1 MEHFERR
8 KLKPVVTWLIT
19 GCVMIA
25 CMVVIGGVTRLTGS
39 GLSITVWDPI
49 MGAIPPLNDAE
60 WNEAFDLYKAIPE
73 YTLKNQDMDMA
84 GFKRI
89 FFWEFL
95 HRNWGRLMGL
105 VFAIPFFIF
114 WRKGL
119 LKGWL
124 MKRCWTILI
133 SGGLV
138 GALGWFMVASGL
150 EKNPDVSHFRLA
162 IHLSAAFTV
171 FSLVLWTVL
180 DIRDGR
186 TGFASNGSG
195 EGRWSRILLGLLI
208 LQIVW
213 GAFTAGLDAGRI
225 YNTWPLMNGEF
236 MPENVHAFGDLFTDL
251 AEHRDGVQFVH
262 RNLAYLVALAFILFA
277 VKFRREASMEVV
289 WFPLL
294 LAVLFQFVLGVI
306 TILTQVDLVVGVLHQ
321 QGALVLLAVLLKA
334 LHRTGK
340 RITASVG

>member
-8 KLKPVVTWLIT
+8 KLRPVVAWLIT

-25 CMVVIGGVTRLTGS
+25 FMVVIGGITRLTGS
-39 GLSITVWDPI
+39 GLSITEWKPI
-49 MGAIPPLNDAE
+49 MGALPPLNEGE
-60 WNEAFDLYKAIPE
+60 WNEAFRKYQAIPE
-73 YTLKNQDMDMA
+73 YTLKNQHMDLA

-105 VFAIPFFIF
+105 VFAIPFFLF

-124 MKRCWTILI
+124 LRRCWTILI
-133 SGGLV
+133 GGGLV

-162 IHLSAAFTV
+162 IHLCAAFTV
-171 FSLVLWTVL
+171 FAMVLWTVF
-180 DIRDGR
+180 DIRNGHTR
-186 TGFASNGSG
+186 AWSNGSS
-195 EGRWSRILLGLLI
+195 EGKLARVLLVLLVV
-208 LQIVW
+208 QIVW

-236 MPENVHAFGDLFTDL
+236 MPENVHAFGDLVTDL
-251 AEHRDGVQFVH
+251 SEHRDGVQFIH
-262 RNLAYLVALAFILFA
+262 RNLAWLVALGFVSFA
-277 VKFRREASMEVV
+277 LRFRREASMEGV

-294 LAVLFQFVLGVI
+294 LVVVLQFALGVI
-306 TILTQVDLVVGVLHQ
+306 TVLSQVDLYAGVLHQ

-334 LHRTGK
+334 LHRTGT
-340 RITASVG
+340 RFTASVA

>member
-8 KLKPVVTWLIT
+8 RLKPVVAWLIT

-25 CMVVIGGVTRLTGS
+25 FMVVIGGVTRLTGS

-49 MGAIPPLNDAE
+49 MGAVPPLNESD
-60 WNEAFDLYKAIPE
+60 WNAAFDRYKAIPE
-73 YTLKNQDMDMA
+73 YTLKNQHMDLD

-119 LKGWL
+119 LRGWL
-124 MKRCWTILI
+124 LKRCWTILVG
-133 SGGLV
+133 GGLV

-162 IHLSAAFTV
+162 IHLCAAFSV
-171 FSLVLWTVL
+171 FALVLWTVF
-180 DIRDGR
+180 DIRDGQAAF
-186 TGFASNGSG
+186 GANGGG
-195 EGRWSRILLGLLI
+195 EGRWARWLLVLLCV
-208 LQIVW
+208 QIVW

-236 MPENVHAFGDLFTDL
+236 MPENVHALGDLVADL
-251 AEHRDGVQFVH
+251 SEHRDGVQFVH
-262 RNLAYLVALAFILFA
+262 RNLAWVVALAFVAFA
-277 VKFRREASMEVV
+277 IKFRREASMETV

-294 LAVLFQFVLGVI
+294 LAVVLQFVLGVV
-306 TILTQVDLVVGVLHQ
+306 TVLSQVDLYAGVLHQ

-334 LHRTGK
+334 LHRTGR
-340 RITASVG
+340 RITANAA

>member
-8 KLKPVVTWLIT
+8 RLKPVVAWLVI

-25 CMVVIGGVTRLTGS
+25 FMVVIGGVTRLTGS

-49 MGAIPPLNDAE
+49 MGALPPV
-60 WNEAFDLYKAIPE
+60 NEAQWNQAFDRYKAIPE
-73 YTLKNQDMDMA
+73 YMLKNQHMDLA

-95 HRNWGRLMGL
+95 HRNWGRLMGM
-105 VFAIPFFIF
+105 VFAVPFFIF

-119 LKGWL
+119 LKDWL
-124 MKRCWTILI
+124 LRRCWAILI
-133 SGGLV
+133 GGGLV

-162 IHLSAAFTV
+162 VHLCAAFLV
-171 FSLVLWTVL
+171 FGLVLWTVF
-180 DIRDGR
+180 DIRNGHAGYR
-186 TGFASNGSG
+186 SNGAS
-195 EGRWSRILLGLLI
+195 EGRWARLLLVLLAM
-208 LQIVW
+208 QIIW

-225 YNTWPLMNGEF
+225 YNTWPLMNGEL
-236 MPENVHAFGDLFTDL
+236 MPENVHAFGDLMSDL
-251 AEHRDGVQFVH
+251 SEHRDGVQFVH
-262 RNLAYLVALAFILFA
+262 RNLAWLVILAFVVFA
-277 VKFRREASMEVV
+277 IKFRREATMELV

-294 LAVLFQFVLGVI
+294 LAVVLQFALGVI
-306 TILTQVDLVVGVLHQ
+306 TVLSQVNLYAGVLHQ

-340 RITASVG
+340 RVNASAA

>member
-1 MEHFERR
+1 MDENERR
-8 KLKPVVTWLIT
+8 LLKPVVAWLIT

-25 CMVVIGGVTRLTGS
+25 FMVVIGGVTRLTGS

-49 MGAIPPLNDAE
+49 MGAVPPLHEAD
-60 WNEAFDLYKAIPE
+60 WNKAFDQYKAIPE
-73 YTLKNQDMDMA
+73 YTLKNQHMDLA

-114 WRKGL
+114 WRKSL

-124 MKRCWTILI
+124 MKRCWVILTG
-133 SGGLV
+133 GGLV

-150 EKNPDVSHFRLA
+150 EKNPDVSHYRLA
-162 IHLSAAFTV
+162 IHLCAAFAV
-171 FSLVLWTVL
+171 FALVLWTVF
-180 DIRDGR
+180 DIRDGHAAYR
-186 TGFASNGSG
+186 SNGSS
-195 EGRWSRILLGLLI
+195 EGRWARWLLALL
-208 LQIVW
+208 LVQIVW

-236 MPENVHAFGDLFTDL
+236 MPENVNAFGDLVTDL
-251 AEHRDGVQFVH
+251 SDHRDGVQFVH
-262 RNLAYLVALAFILFA
+262 RNLAYLVALGFIVFA
-277 VKFRREASMEVV
+277 LKFRREASMEVV

-294 LAVLFQFVLGVI
+294 LAVVAQFVLGVI
-306 TILTQVDLVVGVLHQ
+306 TLLTHVDLLAGVVHQ

-334 LHRTGK
+334 LHRTGQ
-340 RITASVG
+340 RITASEG

>member
-8 KLKPVVTWLIT
+8 KLKPVVAWLIT

-49 MGAIPPLNDAE
+49 MGAVPPMNEAD
-60 WNEAFDLYKAIPE
+60 WNKAFDLYKVIPE
-73 YTLKNQDMDMA
+73 YTLKNQHMDLA

-105 VFAIPFFIF
+105 VFAIPFFLF

-124 MKRCWTILI
+124 MKRCWAILI
-133 SGGLV
+133 GGGLV

-150 EKNPDVSHFRLA
+150 EKNPDVSHYRLA
-162 IHLSAAFTV
+162 IHLCAAFTV
-171 FSLVLWTVL
+171 FALVLWTVF
-180 DIRDGR
+180 DIRTGR
-186 TGFASNGSG
+186 MTFGSNGSR
-195 EGRWSRILLGLLI
+195 EGKWSRVLLVLL
-208 LQIVW
+208 LVQIIW

-225 YNTWPLMNGEF
+225 YNTWPLMNGDF
-236 MPENVHAFGDLFTDL
+236 MPENVHAFGDLVTDL
-251 AEHRDGVQFVH
+251 SEHRDGVQFVH
-262 RNLAYLVALAFILFA
+262 RNLAYLVALAFVVFA
-277 VKFRREASMEVV
+277 IKFRREASMEFV
-289 WFPLL
+289 WIALL
-294 LAVLFQFVLGVI
+294 IGVLVQFLLGVF
-306 TILTQVDLVVGVLHQ
+306 TLLTQVDLILGVAHQ
-321 QGALVLLAVLLKA
+321 LGALVMLAIVLKA
-334 LHRTGK
+334 LHRTGQ
-340 RITASVG
+340 RITSSVA